1 MQSCLS
7 PALNAIAAERKGY
20 SAVRLLVIHRLQC
33 VVRWFE
39 HTCLYATGSRTLSHT
54 WSFST
59 DATVWARRWKKRVGS
74 SLCTKPARIVT
85 QQPNLIHGAEP
96 CVAVVGYDDKHL
108 FPLIQ
113 RFLLRVSTNDA

>member
-33 VVRWFE
+33 AVIWFE
-39 HTCLYATGSRTLSHT
+39 HTRLYATGSRTLSHT

-59 DATVWARRWKKRVGS
+59 EAT
-74 SLCTKPARIVT
+74 I
-85 QQPNLIHGAEP
+85 
-96 CVAVVGYDDKHL
+96 
-108 FPLIQ
+108 
-113 RFLLRVSTNDA
+113 